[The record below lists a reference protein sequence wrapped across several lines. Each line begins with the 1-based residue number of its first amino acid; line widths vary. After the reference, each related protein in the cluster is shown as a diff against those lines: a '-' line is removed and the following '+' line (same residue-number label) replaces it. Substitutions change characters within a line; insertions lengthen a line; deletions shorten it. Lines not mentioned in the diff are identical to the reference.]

1 VKKSILGIGVIGL
14 LLFGS
19 GAFAQQSDDCHAVV
33 RAVASVSG
41 TSVIAKLRAREAAI
55 SRWRHKVSERD
66 GAGFTTWLKAHD
78 RTVDCT
84 TGTERTA
91 CTVEG
96 FPCKK
101 F

>member
-1 VKKSILGIGVIGL
+1 VKRSILGVGAIVL
-14 LLFGS
+14 LAFGS
-19 GAFAQQSDDCHAVV
+19 SVHAQQSDDCHAVV
-33 RAVASVSG
+33 RAVTSVSG
-41 TSVIAKLRAREAAI
+41 TSIIAKLRAREAAI
-55 SRWRHKVSERD
+55 GRWRHKVSERD

-78 RTVDCT
+78 RTVNCT

-96 FPCKK
+96 FPCKR